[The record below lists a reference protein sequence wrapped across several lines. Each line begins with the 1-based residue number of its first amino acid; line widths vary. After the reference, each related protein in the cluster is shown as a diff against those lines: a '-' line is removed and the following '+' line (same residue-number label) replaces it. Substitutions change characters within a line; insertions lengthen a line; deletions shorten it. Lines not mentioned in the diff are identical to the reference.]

1 MFRRPGRAF
10 YSSGTIP
17 PRRGKDVRRE
27 PGWHVYWIVWGEM
40 RTEGKGH
47 PLKKG
52 FQSIDDYIATRPEGT
67 RKILENLRRTIRRA
81 APGAE
86 EAISYQMPTFKLG
99 GKNLVHF
106 AAWKNHVGL
115 YPRPSGT
122 AAFQKDLARYK
133 WAKGSIQF
141 PLDEPLPYDL
151 IKKIV
156 EFRVREDLKDQSIA
170 KGKKR

>member
-1 MFRRPGRAF
+1 MKTTPDRL
-10 YSSGTIP
+10 SVTIK
-17 PRRGKDVRRE
+17 RF
-27 PGWHVYWIVWGEM
+27 
-40 RTEGKGH
+40 TT
-47 PLKKG
+47 
-52 FQSIDDYIATRPEGT
+52 IDEYIETFPEDT
-67 RKILENLRRTIRRA
+67 RKILEKLRRTIRRA

-86 EAISYQMPTFKLG
+86 EAISYQMPTFKLR

-115 YPRPSGT
+115 YPHPAGT

-141 PLDEPLPYDL
+141 PLDESMPYDL

-156 EFRVREDLKDQSIA
+156 EFRVQEDLKNKSTA